1 MKRILFSLS
10 IFICAIS
17 SAQNFKY
24 PFQYPKLPVEQRIE
38 NLLGL
43 LTVDEKI
50 GMMMDNSKAVPRLDI
65 PGYGWWNEALHGV
78 ARAGTATVFPQAIGM
93 AATWDVPEHLKTFEM
108 ISTKPEQNI
117 INLLTNLKKPDVT
130 KGLHSG
136 RQTSISSVTRDG
148 EEVRKLM
155 VKIRI

>member
-1 MKRILFSLS
+1 MFCCNKNEKILLNIS
-10 IFICAIS
+10 IFICAVS

-24 PFQYPKLPVEQRIE
+24 PFQNPGLPVEQRIE

-78 ARAGTATVFPQAIGM
+78 ARAGTATVFLRQSEWLQRGM
-93 AATWDVPEHLKTFEM
+93 FRNISKLLK
-108 ISTKPEQNI
+108 
-117 INLLTNLKKPDVT
+117 
-130 KGLHSG
+130 
-136 RQTSISSVTRDG
+136 
-148 EEVRKLM
+148 
-155 VKIRI
+155 